1 MVRVELLKILFDKFV
16 LLTVNHESTVDNLT
30 IDSIFLFPL
39 RRCEVFIVV
48 KSLHSHRE
56 HSHIIELD
64 RLSLLLSPQLTKR
77 VPHII
82 QKARLTA
89 LS

>member
-39 RRCEVFIVV
+39 RRREVFIVV

-64 RLSLLLSPQLTKR
+64 RLSLLLSPQLAK
-77 VPHII
+77 
-82 QKARLTA
+82 
-89 LS
+89 